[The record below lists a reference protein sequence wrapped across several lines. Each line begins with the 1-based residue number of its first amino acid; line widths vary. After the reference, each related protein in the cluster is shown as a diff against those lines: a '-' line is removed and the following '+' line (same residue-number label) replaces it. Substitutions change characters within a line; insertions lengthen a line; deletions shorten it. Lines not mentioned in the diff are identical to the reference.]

1 MLPLADL
8 GIYSSIQSN
17 PSKYSATF
25 LYPSLMC
32 DFYHQMATC
41 LEAHVDLN
49 SNFIPGFVPLSSFNS
64 ARPNGLGFSEN
75 QIERQRKE
83 VEIVKNG

>member
-1 MLPLADL
+1 
-8 GIYSSIQSN
+8 
-17 PSKYSATF
+17 
-25 LYPSLMC
+25 
-32 DFYHQMATC
+32 MATC